1 MKRIPKKS
9 KFIYVFLWITLFFL
23 LILLMNQ
30 CNKIEG
36 LGLRNQNNNPI
47 DENSFYTKL
56 TTENPSDD
64 IYNSIN
70 PNQREPYSY
79 AYFTRKLK
87 DPYEIKSIINDMEH
101 FNNASAITTG
111 YKLFKDKSS

>member
-9 KFIYVFLWITLFFL
+9 KFIYVFLWIALFFL

-36 LGLRNQNNNPI
+36 LRNQHDNPI

-56 TTENPSDD
+56 TTENSSDD
-64 IYNSIN
+64 ISNSIN
-70 PNQREPYSY
+70 PNEREPYSY
-79 AYFTRKLK
+79 AYFKRKLK
-87 DPYEIKSIINDMEH
+87 DPYERTSIMNDMEY

-111 YKLFKDKSS
+111 YELFKDKSS

>member
-1 MKRIPKKS
+1 MKRIQKKS
-9 KFIYVFLWITLFFL
+9 KIIYVFLWIALFFL

-36 LGLRNQNNNPI
+36 LRNQHSPI
-47 DENSFYTKL
+47 DKNSFYTKL
-56 TTENPSDD
+56 TTENSSDD
-64 IYNSIN
+64 ISNSIN
-70 PNQREPYSY
+70 SNQREPYSY

-87 DPYEIKSIINDMEH
+87 DPYERTSIMNDMEY

-111 YKLFKDKSS
+111 YELFKDKSS

>member
-9 KFIYVFLWITLFFL
+9 KFIYVFLWIALFFL

-36 LGLRNQNNNPI
+36 LQNKNSPI
-47 DENSFYTKL
+47 DKNSFYTKL

-64 IYNSIN
+64 IYNFIN
-70 PNQREPYSY
+70 SNQREPYSY

>member
-9 KFIYVFLWITLFFL
+9 KFIYVFLWIALFFL

-30 CNKIEG
+30 CNKIE
-36 LGLRNQNNNPI
+36 GLRNQNNNPI

-79 AYFTRKLK
+79 AYFKRKLK
-87 DPYEIKSIINDMEH
+87 DPYERTSIINDMEH
-101 FNNASAITTG
+101 FNNASAMTTG
-111 YKLFKDKSS
+111 YELFKDKSS